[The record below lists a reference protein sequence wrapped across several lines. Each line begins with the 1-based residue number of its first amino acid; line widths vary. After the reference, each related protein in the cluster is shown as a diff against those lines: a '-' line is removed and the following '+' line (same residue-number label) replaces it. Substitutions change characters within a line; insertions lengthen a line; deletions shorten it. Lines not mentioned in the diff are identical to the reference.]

1 VDMEKKFIQVG
12 HLKEGNYVL
21 IDDFVCQVKSVEKS
35 KPGKHGSAKARIT
48 AIGVFDDQKRNLLK
62 PADADTAMPIVER
75 SKGMAIAIVGD
86 QVHVMDEKS
95 YETFTALKPK
105 DVDVKQGLQVEFLRY
120 GKNVRIIRAAKE

>member
-1 VDMEKKFIQVG
+1 
-12 HLKEGNYVL
+12 
-21 IDDFVCQVKSVEKS
+21 
-35 KPGKHGSAKARIT
+35 
-48 AIGVFDDQKRNLLK
+48 LLK
-62 PADADTAMPIVER
+62 PADTDVDMPIVER

-95 YETFTALKPK
+95 YETFIAPKPK